1 MPDCLRCGEKTIIIS
16 DDYLC
21 FSKVLGYTLAP
32 CVEIDE
38 CSGCG
43 LKSLTSE
50 AEKEVYRWL
59 SIHEQIAID
68 NLSRDQLLNAGQAA
82 EILGVTKQAFSKN
95 PRVKNGH
102 IYFTSIG
109 NKKIY
114 YKSSVELFKASGD
127 GRYQI
132 TKWRSSLPSARITV
146 NVSGSNPWHSCKENH
161 VSDYSWSSSS

>member
-1 MPDCLRCGEKTIIIS
+1 M
-16 DDYLC
+16 
-21 FSKVLGYTLAP
+21 LGYALAP
-32 CVEIDE
+32 RVEVDE

-43 LKSLTSE
+43 LKSLNSE
-50 AEKEVYRWL
+50 AERDVYRWL
-59 SIHEQIAID
+59 KTHEQMTID
-68 NLSRDQLLNAGQAA
+68 SLSGGQLLSAGQAA

-95 PRVKNGH
+95 PKVKNGH

-132 TKWRSSLPSARITV
+132 TKWRSSLPSARVTADV
-146 NVSGSNPWHSCKENH
+146 GGSDPWHSYKENRT
-161 VSDYSWSSSS
+161 SGYSWSSSS